1 MHINLINTKILPISF
16 EYFAPH
22 TVEEALSILD
32 RYGQDAKVLAGG
44 TDLLVKMKQRL
55 TEPRCVINIKSI
67 NELNFIREEADELH
81 IGAVTKLRTIEKS
94 DIVKERFPVLYEG
107 VRAIGSV
114 QIRNM
119 ATIGGNLCNASPAA
133 DSAPPLLVLNAKL
146 RVIGPEGDREIPI
159 ERFFL
164 GPGKT
169 ALQKG
174 EILKEIEI
182 PVMPPNSGAAFI
194 KLGRRRSEDISIA
207 SASAFIQLED
217 ESIKDVRIALGS
229 VAPTPI
235 RAYEAE
241 RILRGKETSERLFE
255 EAGERAMKE
264 CNPITD
270 VRASAEYRRAMVKVL
285 TKNALKTAVNRS
297 IEVEV

>member
-1 MHINLINTKILPISF
+1 MRMHINLINTKILPISF

-169 ALQKG
+169 ALQPTELLAEIRIPYLPKG
-174 EILKEIEI
+174 AGT
-182 PVMPPNSGAAFI
+182 SFI
-194 KLGRRRSEDISIA
+194 KIARTGMDIAKINIA
-207 SASAFIQLED
+207 VMLRLNGNEID
-217 ESIKDVRIALGS
+217 TCRIALGA
-229 VAPTPI
+229 VAPTPLRIHKAEEFLTGKKLDHEMADEVAQIVAEEI
-235 RAYEAE
+235 R
-241 RILRGKETSERLFE
+241 
-255 EAGERAMKE
+255 
-264 CNPITD
+264 PITD
-270 VRASAEYRRAMVKVL
+270 IRATAEYRREVSKAL
-285 TKNALKTAVNRS
+285 TRDALLMAQERARRW
-297 IEVEV
+297 